1 MQKRVSI
8 GNKLYLSV
16 VSLFLIFAV
25 SFVVFQ
31 QYREKQY
38 KVDTLNL
45 RLQAFNN
52 ELHDAMQISGKGI
65 DEAFINSFL
74 LSHND
79 RLGNRATTNDLRVT
93 IILRNGKVVFD
104 NVHKNYESMANHA
117 SRPEVKEALA
127 RGNGSIVDRNSRT
140 LNHDYFYSATYFSK
154 EGYIIRSALPYN
166 VDLARNLQTDQ
177 HYIWFSLAVMIILIL
192 VLYRFTHRL
201 GSNITM
207 LNDFAAGRPQ

>member
-1 MQKRVSI
+1 MPLSREAPIGGCNSSLPRRYFHCYMQKRFSI

-79 RLGNRATTNDLRVT
+79 RLGNRGTTNDLRVT

-104 NVHKNYESMANHA
+104 NVHNNYESMANHA

-127 RGNGSIVDRNSRT
+127 RVTALSLTAIAVHSTTIIFTAPLIFLKRAISFVRPCLIMLTLPVTCRRTNTTFGSRW
-140 LNHDYFYSATYFSK
+140 
-154 EGYIIRSALPYN
+154 
-166 VDLARNLQTDQ
+166 Q
-177 HYIWFSLAVMIILIL
+177 
-192 VLYRFTHRL
+192 
-201 GSNITM
+201 
-207 LNDFAAGRPQ
+207 